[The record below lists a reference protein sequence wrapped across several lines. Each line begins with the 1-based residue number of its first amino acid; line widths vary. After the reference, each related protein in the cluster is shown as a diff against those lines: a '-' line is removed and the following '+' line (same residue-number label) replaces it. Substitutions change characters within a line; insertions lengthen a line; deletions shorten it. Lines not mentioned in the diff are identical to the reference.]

1 MIYEFKKWWGYHS
14 IQFLILFIFLCPLVV
29 SLIFINGA
37 ESYELERGEVETRTG
52 IDALRNTNYREKSKE
67 EYLSIEKI
75 RKPLLYLK
83 ENWGDEDT
91 YKTMEAKFP
100 EYYHILY
107 EAYESPINGKEHN
120 IKNAK
125 AENFYEEVNARR
137 KERMGIEQSRELEI
151 DDLSWLDKVEER
163 IQDPFVIGETTSW
176 VVLIKSLYLSL
187 TCLIFL
193 LLLIGNFIFALDREQ
208 NMEEILYVKGG
219 KGQHVKRKKIN
230 TYLLISTLALIY
242 DSLVCIFII
251 KIIGGKLP
259 NVSIQVIPQFLISP
273 YMMRS
278 WTMLIYYLLMALMGV
293 GSILIMNSII
303 SNGLRNSVISA
314 LISISVLCICL
325 YLKNKT
331 YTGIGLQQLVL
342 ILPSSSIDILRIL
355 SIVSFVDLFGL
366 KVSLFG
372 LAIVINMGIAV
383 VGYFSYF
390 KVNCSNLYS

>member
-14 IQFLILFIFLCPLVV
+14 IRFLILFIFLCPVVV

-37 ESYELERGEVETRTG
+37 ESYELERSEVETRTG
-52 IDALRNTNYREKSKE
+52 IDALRNASYGEKSKE

-75 RKPLLYLK
+75 RIPLLYLK
-83 ENWGDEDT
+83 ENWEDEDT

-151 DDLSWLDKVEER
+151 DDLSWLNKIEER
-163 IQDPFVIGETTSW
+163 IQDPFVIGETNSW

-187 TCLIFL
+187 TCLTFL
-193 LLLIGNFIFALDREQ
+193 LLLLGNFIFGIDREQ
-208 NMEEILYVKGG
+208 KMEEILFAKGG
-219 KGQHVKRKKIN
+219 NAHLLKRKKIN
-230 TYLLISTLALIY
+230 AYLLISLLALIY
-242 DSLVCIFII
+242 DSLVCIFMI

-259 NVSIQVIPQFLISP
+259 DISIQIIPQLLISP
-273 YMMRS
+273 YMMSS
-278 WTMLIYYLLMALMGV
+278 WTMLVTYLLMAFMGI
-293 GSILIMNSII
+293 GAIIIMNSII
-303 SNGLRNSVISA
+303 SSGFSNSVISA
-314 LISISVLCICL
+314 LVSITVLCICL
-325 YLKNKT
+325 YLKNRT

-355 SIVSFVDLFGL
+355 SVVSFVDLFGL
-366 KVSLFG
+366 KISLFG
-372 LAIVINMGIAV
+372 LAIVINMGIALA
-383 VGYFSYF
+383 GYISYI
-390 KVNCSNLYS
+390 KVNYKQPYS